1 VIFRAFLLFYA
12 AGSSLQAANSFQEVG
27 RRINNLTLET
37 ERCGAN
43 LIVSIDGELDL
54 ETAPVFRDTVDK
66 KLNQYDSVRHLIL
79 DLEKVSFIDSSGLG
93 AILGRF
99 KRLNQQGGR
108 LSAIRVSRQILRV
121 LELSGLLRIM
131 KIYDDRRQ
139 ALDS

>member
-1 VIFRAFLLFYA
+1 
-12 AGSSLQAANSFQEVG
+12 
-27 RRINNLTLET
+27 LTLET

>member
-1 VIFRAFLLFYA
+1 MK
-12 AGSSLQAANSFQEVG
+12 
-27 RRINNLTLET
+27 LET
-37 ERCGAN
+37 ERIGSN

-54 ETAPVFRDTVDK
+54 ETAPLFRDMVEK
-66 KLNQYDSVRHLIL
+66 KLNQYETIKHLVL

-99 KRLNQQGGR
+99 KRLSQHGGR
-108 LSAIRVSRQILRV
+108 LSAIKVSKQILRV

-131 KIYDDRRQ
+131 SVYEDRRQ

>member
-1 VIFRAFLLFYA
+1 MI
-12 AGSSLQAANSFQEVG
+12 
-27 RRINNLTLET
+27 LET
-37 ERCGAN
+37 ERIGSS

-54 ETAPVFRDTVDK
+54 ETAPTFRDIVEK
-66 KLNQYDSVRHLIL
+66 KLNQYETIQHLVL

-99 KRLNQQGGR
+99 KRLSQQGGR
-108 LSAIRVSRQILRV
+108 LSAIKVSRQILKV

-131 KIYDDRRQ
+131 NIYEDRRQ